1 MHFFSFFDMLPSA
14 PATTGMTLMLLMFH
28 VLLIS
33 LLSSWCL
40 SVFSF
45 FFQSYLSRFS
55 NINYGTTS
63 LILIHCNNIGF
74 SCLDLCVVLDHNIP
88 QSLHFLIFNNMGA
101 CSYHFSLLFR
111 LYFPHTFQWTIP
123 ATLLCLILYSF
134 CANFSH
140 LLTMRYCFA
149 VLVTHS
155 ANWWLELFYLSCVSH
170 SLLELPVLAQ
180 HTIWLCFNFQVSFS
194 QPVPCFFFICCFWDL
209 SYKLSIHSFVFQ

>member
-88 QSLHFLIFNNMGA
+88 QSLHFLIFNNTWG
-101 CSYHFSLLFR
+101 HVHTIFHLFSGCIS
-111 LYFPHTFQWTIP
+111 HTLSNERFLQH
-123 ATLLCLILYSF
+123 Y
-134 CANFSH
+134 CA
-140 LLTMRYCFA
+140 
-149 VLVTHS
+149 
-155 ANWWLELFYLSCVSH
+155 LFYTPFVPTFHIC
-170 SLLELPVLAQ
+170 
-180 HTIWLCFNFQVSFS
+180 S
-194 QPVPCFFFICCFWDL
+194 Q
-209 SYKLSIHSFVFQ
+209 